1 MAIRSCLWYVAVS
14 LLLSVSKC
22 SEVVDLNT
30 ANFEHLTQAST
41 GHTTGD
47 WLVKVEFEKIT
58 LLFPERM

>member
-1 MAIRSCLWYVAVS
+1 M
-14 LLLSVSKC
+14 LSVSKC